1 MRSGQVLVTM
11 VISSLLAI
19 VMVLMVFMPQIA
31 QARIIDRQSSYRNT
45 LSYPHMQSIG
55 IDLQELLNATTD
67 LTDTDGDG
75 LPDSVERV
83 LGTDPENTDSDFD
96 RLDDYWEVDN
106 GLDPM
111 NPDSNYDEM
120 PDYYEVTNV
129 SSPDIDGDGVE
140 NAWDFDNDGDGVSDG
155 ADLSPFVKVD
165 VNEMYHF
172 EITNNG
178 NPFYMTF
185 QLVPMDSEHLKLFG
199 QVWDWPDSD
208 KEGAVQDWDNS
219 KEDIKVFPMLQLS
232 VNVPPDPED
241 VIVNNITVD
250 ENTVWVPLVPV
261 TEYGSIVAFTGK
273 MLYPTSTPQ
282 NLVVDARLVWRIASE
297 NDPDSETLGQDTLLV
312 TYEDS
317 FVLTGMTIE
326 ENYGTDVG
334 MFYCSDIDQTVAAN
348 LLLAYQFLRN
358 SENHIADMPD
368 LLESQSVDVIEDINS
383 FSHKDAALVAI
394 SNNMTPTA
402 LDILPFDQ
410 ELPVVTILEANST
423 ILDLSELEPGAVPG
437 NSFSADLSAEPVMNT
452 KTLKTSWYKTTDREA
467 MQTGDVMTAI
477 NNLGLAENATKALV
491 ALNLFW
497 NTGEQS
503 LEGRGIPAIQPGD
516 DYNLVTD
523 AVERINGGGL
533 SGLTV
538 LYKTGLG
545 LLAYYREIK
554 TIAENFDPEL
564 VEFTKWEKFQ
574 KLIKEA
580 DNIQDSSTFYGKMGD
595 ALDGLDMA
603 ALFLDAG
610 FSAYSIVAIAQMSN
624 VSGLQVNNAVM
635 KVTMEYLF
643 DVSMFAIGLIP
654 YVGWLIAAA
663 IELSDAFGGW
673 SDDFTDWLVDVT
685 SNVEHEV
692 TPKIAITGENLTM
705 TDKDNNGVDVGDRIE
720 FSSHLTGNITGNE
733 HYWTLVNNS
742 EIYPYYNIIPPAG
755 SNSSVGF
762 PYQRE
767 VVTDFGNQWFP
778 ITEPL
783 ISENVSGG
791 WRAREYES
799 AAWIEPGIA
808 MTNFPVYV
816 QINAYYQ
823 LWYEWSYFSWS
834 IFNWGWHYHNSWQ
847 SGQKEVGHFISY
859 IDTMPESIAGF
870 AQWRGITPLDHDSD
884 GLKDSEEIPGAVQF
898 ISSDIT
904 PQNSGGEPQSDPW
917 LFDTDADGLSD
928 KYEVDYGTD
937 PMKYDTD
944 QDGLLDRYEI
954 QYGCDPNNPDTDGD
968 GLKDSIEVSG
978 WVITFTYGGREF
990 TMRVHSDPCAS
1001 HSDDDGVDDATEY
1014 WSDLNPRSNDTN
1026 GDGIEDIAD
1035 PKYLETQLQLEW
1047 ALNMEPPS
1055 GTVSTGK
1062 ILDIAL
1068 DTQENLYILR
1078 EDMFEPTYPY
1088 PCYDKIYKYDSG
1100 GTFIKSW
1107 GEELSDWGVILVD
1120 VSPAVEKIYVTQ
1132 PIAIHYS
1139 DLDSDEPFVNIIG
1152 DPWFSFSYIRE
1163 IDIDNDGYIYI
1174 AEQGS
1179 NPSEHASVLK
1189 YSSNGTFTKS
1199 WGSYGIG
1206 PEQFQDMIDIAVDST
1221 SGYVYVVDQRG
1232 EDTRIAR
1239 FSTDG
1244 EYLGDMPD
1252 GYSYPEAID
1261 VDAEGNMYVANT
1273 GNHEI
1278 LKFNPDGVLLAS
1290 MGEYGEEEGKLVS
1303 PFRIIVDENENV
1315 YVADKPSTV
1324 PLYRVQK
1331 FSQVPGGARP
1341 EIPEDD
1347 SDRDG
1352 DGLSNETEIDGW
1364 DITYTDLSGTHTIH
1378 VTSDPLLADTD
1389 NDGLTDFQEYDM
1401 GTDPQDPDTDND
1413 GLSDFAEWRGFSPQ
1427 TNPRHF
1433 DTDGDDLPDGIEISF
1448 GSNPNAE
1455 DTDGEGLSDA
1465 REFGLGSNPN
1475 NTDTDGDGLDD
1486 ADEESLNSN
1495 LFSPDSDGDYLFDGE
1510 EVNAGTDV
1518 NDGDTDD
1525 DGLGDGIEVIAF
1537 NTDPSNDDSDGDGL
1551 NDGEEVEKG
1560 LNPLSEDTDNDG
1572 IPDGAELEQDTNP
1585 WMGDSDH
1592 DGVPDN
1598 EEAGNTA
1605 PMVNVE
1611 YDGTINEGETFSSSG
1626 SFTDPDTDNWSGGV
1640 DYDDGSGIEPLTL
1653 ELDNTFA
1660 LSHMYYDNGTYTVKV
1675 TVADDRGGES
1685 NDTVL
1690 VTVNNVEPVVNSGSD
1705 ATIIEGS
1712 AFSSY
1717 GSFTDPGADTWT
1729 ATVDYGD
1736 SSGIL
1741 PFTLNPDKSFIL
1753 NHTYSDNGTYMVTV
1767 NVIDDDGGTGSD
1779 SLLVT
1784 VVGSPELLIQ
1794 MLIDDIASLNIQ
1806 EGIKNSLTSKLEVA
1820 VKRLEDSNTQN
1831 DVAAINA
1838 LEAFINSVEAQ
1849 QGKKIPSGDASDL
1862 IVKAQDIIAL
1872 LSEDTQYTV

>member
-1 MRSGQVLVTM
+1 MISRKLLLTGAV
-11 VISSLLAI
+11 SSLLAI
-19 VMVLMVFMPQIA
+19 IITLMSFMPQVA
-31 QARIIDRQSSYRNT
+31 QVHAADGQ
-45 LSYPHMQSIG
+45 SYPESSMSYSPTQGIG
-55 IDLQELLNATTD
+55 IDLQKLLDATTD
-67 LTDTDGDG
+67 PTDTDGDG

-83 LGTDPENTDSDFD
+83 LGTDPENTDSDLD

-106 GLDPM
+106 DLDPM

-120 PDYYEVTNV
+120 PDYYEVVNV
-129 SSPDIDGDGVE
+129 SSSDIDGDGID
-140 NAWDFDNDGDGVSDG
+140 NAWDFDNDGDGVNDG
-155 ADLSPFVKVD
+155 ADLSPFVKID

-185 QLVPMDSEHLKLFG
+185 QLIPTNPEHLKLFG

-208 KEGAVQDWDNS
+208 KEGAIQDWDDS

-232 VNVPPDPED
+232 VNDPPDPEE

-250 ENTVWVPLVPV
+250 GNTVWVPLVPV

-282 NLVVDARLVWRIASE
+282 NLVVDARLIWRIASE

-334 MFYCSDIDQTVAAN
+334 LFYSQDIDQTVAAN

-358 SENHIADMPD
+358 SDNHIADMPGVLD
-368 LLESQSVDVIEDINS
+368 SENVSVIEQLDS
-383 FSHKDAALVAI
+383 FGHRDAALVAI
-394 SNNMTPTA
+394 SNNMTSSA
-402 LDILPFDQ
+402 LDILPDSQ
-410 ELPVVTILEANST
+410 ELPVVTILEDNSVV
-423 ILDLSELEPGAVPG
+423 LDLSELEAGAIPG

-477 NNLGLAENATKALV
+477 TNLGLSENATKALV

-503 LEGRGIPAIQPGD
+503 VEGQGIPPTQPGD
-516 DYNLVTD
+516 DYNLVTN

-538 LYKTGLG
+538 LYTTGLG

-580 DNIQDSSTFYGKMGD
+580 DNIQESSTFYGKMGD

-685 SNVEHEV
+685 SNVEHTV
-692 TPKIAITGENLTM
+692 TPKIGIVGENM
-705 TDKDNNGVDVGDRIE
+705 TVDDWDNNGVDVGDRIT
-720 FSSHLTGNITGNE
+720 FSSSLTGNITGNE

-742 EIYPYYNIIPPAG
+742 EIYPYYNILPPAG
-755 SNSSVGF
+755 SNSVVGF

-778 ITEPL
+778 ITAPQ
-783 ISENVSGG
+783 ISENVSAG

-859 IDTMPESIAGF
+859 IDTMPESIASF

-884 GLKDSEEIPGAVQF
+884 GLKDSEEIPGAIQF
-898 ISSDIT
+898 ISSGIT

-928 KYEVDYGTD
+928 KYEVDFGTD

-978 WVITFTYGGREF
+978 WVITFTYGGQEF
-990 TMRVHSDPCAS
+990 TMRVYSDPCVS

-1035 PKYLETQLQLEW
+1035 PKYLETQLHLDW
-1047 ALNMEPPS
+1047 TLNMEPPS
-1055 GTVSTGK
+1055 GTVLTGK

-1068 DTQENLYILR
+1068 DMQENLYILR

-1088 PCYDKIYKYDSG
+1088 PCYDKIYKYDSE

-1107 GEELSDWGVILVD
+1107 GEELSDWGVILININA
-1120 VSPAVEKIYVTQ
+1120 AVEKMHVTDKVAIYK
-1132 PIAIHYS
+1132 S
-1139 DLDSDEPFVNIIG
+1139 DLNGEEPFINIIE
-1152 DPWFSFSYIRE
+1152 DPWFSFNYIRE
-1163 IDIDNDGYIYI
+1163 IDTDNDGYIHI
-1174 AEQGS
+1174 AQQRS
-1179 NPSEHASVLK
+1179 SPSENASILT
-1189 YSSNGTFTKS
+1189 YTSNGTLVDS
-1199 WGSYGIG
+1199 WGSFGIG
-1206 PEQFQDMIDIAVDST
+1206 PEQFQDIVDIAVDDT
-1221 SGYVYVVDQRG
+1221 NGYIYVVDQRG

-1239 FSTDG
+1239 FTTDG
-1244 EYLGDMPD
+1244 EYLRDMPD
-1252 GYSYPEAID
+1252 GYNHPEAID
-1261 VDAEGNMYVANT
+1261 IDTEGNLYVANT

-1278 LKFNPDGVLLAS
+1278 LKFNTDGMLLSS
-1290 MGEYGEEEGKLVS
+1290 MGEYGEEEGNLAY
-1303 PFRIIVDENENV
+1303 PFRIQVSDDNNI
-1315 YVADKPSTV
+1315 YVVDKPSTC

-1331 FSQVPGGARP
+1331 FSQVAGGARP
-1341 EIPEDD
+1341 EIPEDVP
-1347 SDRDG
+1347 DRDG
-1352 DGLSNETEIDGW
+1352 DGLLNDVEIDGW
-1364 DITYTDLSGTHTIH
+1364 DISYTDVIGSHTIH

-1389 NDGLTDFQEYDM
+1389 LDGLTDLQEHDM

-1413 GLSDFAEWRGFSPQ
+1413 GLSDFTEWRGFSPQ

-1475 NTDTDGDGLDD
+1475 NTDTDGDGLND
-1486 ADEESLNSN
+1486 ADEESLNSDP
-1495 LFSPDSDGDYLFDGE
+1495 FSPDSDGDYLFDGE
-1510 EVNAGTDV
+1510 EVNVGTDV
-1518 NDGDTDD
+1518 NNGDTDN
-1525 DGLGDGIEVIAF
+1525 DGLSDGIEIVAF
-1537 NTDPSNDDSDGDGL
+1537 NTDPSKGDSDGDGI

-1572 IPDGAELEQDTNP
+1572 VPDNVELEQNTNP
-1585 WMGDSDH
+1585 WMEDSDH

-1598 EEAGNTA
+1598 EEEGNTA
-1605 PMVNVE
+1605 PVVDVE
-1611 YDGTINEGETFSSSG
+1611 NDLIINEGDTFTGSG
-1626 SFTDPDTDNWSGGV
+1626 SFIDPDTDDWSGGV
-1640 DYDDGSGIEPLTL
+1640 DYGDGADIEPLTL
-1653 ELDNTFA
+1653 ELDNTFT
-1660 LSHMYYDNGTYTVKV
+1660 LSHIYSDNGAYTVTV
-1675 TVADDRGGES
+1675 TVADDRGGEG

-1690 VTVNNVEPVVNSGSD
+1690 VTVNNIEPVVDAGPDVTITEGKAFTGS
-1705 ATIIEGS
+1705 
-1712 AFSSY
+1712 

-1736 SSGIL
+1736 SPVIL
-1741 PFTLNPDKSFIL
+1741 PLTLNPDKSFVL

-1767 NVIDDDGGTGSD
+1767 NVIDDDGGIGSD
-1779 SLLVT
+1779 SLVVT
-1784 VVGSPELLIQ
+1784 VIATPESLID
-1794 MLIDDIASLNIQ
+1794 MLIGDIANLNIQ
-1806 EGIKNSLTSKLEVA
+1806 KGIKNSLISKLEVA
-1820 VKRLEDSNTQN
+1820 VKRLEDNNTQN
-1831 DVAAINA
+1831 DVAAINV
-1838 LEAFINSVEAQ
+1838 LEAFINNVEAQ
-1849 QGKKIPSGDASDL
+1849 RGKKLPEGIADEL
-1862 IVKAQDIIAL
+1862 IAKVQDIIDAL
-1872 LSEDTQYTV
+1872 SGGT